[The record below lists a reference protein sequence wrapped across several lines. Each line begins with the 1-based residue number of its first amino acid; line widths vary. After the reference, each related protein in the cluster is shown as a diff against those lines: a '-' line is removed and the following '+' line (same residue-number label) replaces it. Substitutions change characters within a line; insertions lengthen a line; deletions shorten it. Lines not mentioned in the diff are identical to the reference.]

1 MASWF
6 HWNNLFT
13 SYLPTLKLFTQRE
26 TDVARPEMFRSFILP
41 RVRQGQRKCGLWSL
55 CKNQKAGSRF
65 QDKGAISPS
74 VPIFTGQFNERPN
87 TTLSLTRFPHLFF
100 FPSSSAGV
108 IVVTWDKRRACS
120 FGPIHVHLWL
130 PNISLVYMR
139 VCVCVR
145 FRANEHTTG
154 FWRAW

>member
-26 TDVARPEMFRSFILP
+26 TDVGRPEMFRSFILS
-41 RVRQGQRKCGLWSL
+41 RVRPSQRKCGLWWL

-65 QDKGAISPS
+65 EDKGAISRS

-87 TTLSLTRFPHLFF
+87 TTLSLTPFPPPTPPVLV
-100 FPSSSAGV
+100 SSWSHEINVEPAV
-108 IVVTWDKRRACS
+108 LDQFMYICDCPTLAC
-120 FGPIHVHLWL
+120 
-130 PNISLVYMR
+130 M
-139 VCVCVR
+139 CVCVR
-145 FRANEHTTG
+145 FTASEHTTG
-154 FWRAW
+154 FWRAWCH